1 MFLEVAIKESLEVIQ
16 KFASARTLRP
26 RGGSPGSRISRP
38 YHLPGGAWG
47 PQHGHLGSVSP
58 VSPVSPHE
66 YCYHC
71 HTCYW
76 SYVNPNLA
84 IEKRLHLVDLG
95 HLNSWYHQV
104 LAHTWQQKVQPPW
117 LKNLYIYVEKQYGI
131 PQNITKWPNWFRA
144 WITVGLTTFILVD
157 DMFCRSRTRPNP
169 ARKVVSWW
177 QYTCGQHR
185 FVFSVQHIEHA
196 VLQHAKPWFSHRCQ
210 GWEDLE
216 RWKLLS
222 RGFHR

>member
-1 MFLEVAIKESLEVIQ
+1 MPSIFHYLGEVPILHGEIHHHHHLRPTPTRLSTAWEWKTWELQHFHTYPMFLEVAIKESLEVIQ

-84 IEKRLHLVDLG
+84 IEKKGSIL
-95 HLNSWYHQV
+95 
-104 LAHTWQQKVQPPW
+104 
-117 LKNLYIYVEKQYGI
+117 
-131 PQNITKWPNWFRA
+131 
-144 WITVGLTTFILVD
+144 WIWAT
-157 DMFCRSRTRPNP
+157 
-169 ARKVVSWW
+169 
-177 QYTCGQHR
+177 
-185 FVFSVQHIEHA
+185 
-196 VLQHAKPWFSHRCQ
+196 
-210 GWEDLE
+210 
-216 RWKLLS
+216 
-222 RGFHR
+222 